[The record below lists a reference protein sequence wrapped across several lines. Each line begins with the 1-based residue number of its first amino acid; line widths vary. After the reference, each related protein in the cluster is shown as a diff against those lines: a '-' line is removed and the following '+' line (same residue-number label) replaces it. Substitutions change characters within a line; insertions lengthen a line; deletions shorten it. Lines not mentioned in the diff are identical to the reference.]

1 MGGSMKLTIDL
12 GKRLVITC
20 MEASMLLG
28 ISCSSIKRR
37 IADGRIKA
45 LERDN
50 LKEKILIYTSSISKY
65 LKEGGE

>member
-1 MGGSMKLTIDL
+1 MGGLMKLTIDL
-12 GKRLVITC
+12 MKRPVITC

-50 LKEKILIYTSSISKY
+50 LKEKILIYTDSLAKY
-65 LKEGGE
+65 LQEY

>member
-1 MGGSMKLTIDL
+1 
-12 GKRLVITC
+12 

-50 LKEKILIYTSSISKY
+50 LKEKILIYTDSLAKY
-65 LKEGGE
+65 LEE

>member
-1 MGGSMKLTIDL
+1 MKLTIDFL
-12 GKRLVITC
+12 KRPTVTC

-28 ISCSSIKRR
+28 ISVPSIKRR

-50 LKEKILIYTSSISKY
+50 LKEKILIYTDSLAKFLEKS
-65 LKEGGE
+65 GEV

>member
-1 MGGSMKLTIDL
+1 MKMTIDL
-12 GKRLVITC
+12 GKRPVITVV
-20 MEASMLLG
+20 EASMLLG

-50 LKEKILIYTSSISKY
+50 LKEKILIYTSSLAKF
-65 LKEGGE
+65 LEE